1 MGYLKHRVTQLSF
14 AKGNYRLGEGY
25 SAKKVAGAWNVLA
38 GAGVRSQESGVR
50 SQESGVRRGER
61 RLTQIH

>member
-50 SQESGVRRGER
+50 SQESEGVSGGSPKS
-61 RLTQIH
+61 IDA

>member
-38 GAGVRSQESGVR
+38 GSGVRSQESGVR
-50 SQESGVRRGER
+50 SQEGGVRRGER

>member
-50 SQESGVRRGER
+50 SQKG
-61 RLTQIH
+61 

>member
-38 GAGVRSQESGVR
+38 GAGVRG
-50 SQESGVRRGER
+50 
-61 RLTQIH
+61 